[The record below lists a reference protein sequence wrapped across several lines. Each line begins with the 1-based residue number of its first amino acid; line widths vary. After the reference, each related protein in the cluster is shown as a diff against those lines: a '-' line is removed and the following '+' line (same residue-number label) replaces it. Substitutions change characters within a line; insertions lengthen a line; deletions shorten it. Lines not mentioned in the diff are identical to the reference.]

1 MHKRTATLCW
11 ILLGLGIMCVA
22 GKDKKITKETVKKG
36 SGKYGHVFPRP
47 IDSSGTCIRGWGDP
61 YWCGPK
67 LEEVCYEGDSN
78 EDPAWNVDERDKG
91 KQKQEHEK
99 KTTAKPKEEHK
110 KKDKKPAPSAKE
122 KPKVDNSACQKDFDS
137 GPCFSSKPMY
147 YYRKESKKCEMFV
160 YGGCG
165 GNDNR
170 FDTLNACEEKC
181 ARG

>member
-1 MHKRTATLCW
+1 MRKRTATLCW
-11 ILLGLGIMCVA
+11 ILLGLGIMCA
-22 GKDKKITKETVKKG
+22 EDKDKKITKETVKKG
-36 SGKYGHVFPRP
+36 S
-47 IDSSGTCIRGWGDP
+47 GDP

-67 LEEVCYEGDSN
+67 LEEVCYEGDSK
-78 EDPAWNVDERDKG
+78 EDMAWNVDERDKG
-91 KQKQEHEK
+91 KQNQEHEK

-110 KKDKKPAPSAKE
+110 KEDKKPAPSATE

-170 FDTLNACEEKC
+170 FDTQKACEEKC

>member
-1 MHKRTATLCW
+1 MRRRTATLCW
-11 ILLGLGIMCVA
+11 ILLGLGVMCA
-22 GKDKKITKETVKKG
+22 ADKDKKATKETVKKG
-36 SGKYGHVFPRP
+36 S
-47 IDSSGTCIRGWGDP
+47 GDP

-67 LEEVCYEGDSN
+67 LEEVCYEGDSK
-78 EDPAWNVDERDKG
+78 EDKGWNVDDSDKG
-91 KQKQEHEK
+91 KQKNENKDKKEKPMEENKEEQKKEDK
-99 KTTAKPKEEHK
+99 KTTVKPV
-110 KKDKKPAPSAKE
+110 PTTTE
-122 KPKVDNSACQKDFDS
+122 KPKACQKDFDS

-170 FDTLNACEEKC
+170 FDTQKACEERC

>member
-1 MHKRTATLCW
+1 MP
-11 ILLGLGIMCVA
+11 GCVA
-22 GKDKKITKETVKKG
+22 
-36 SGKYGHVFPRP
+36 
-47 IDSSGTCIRGWGDP
+47 GDP

-67 LEEVCYEGDSN
+67 LEEVCYEGDSK
-78 EDPAWNVDERDKG
+78 EDKGWNVDDSDKG
-91 KQKQEHEK
+91 KQKNENKDKKEKPMEENKEEQKKEDK
-99 KTTAKPKEEHK
+99 KTTVKPV
-110 KKDKKPAPSAKE
+110 PTTTE
-122 KPKVDNSACQKDFDS
+122 KPKACQKDFDS

-170 FDTLNACEEKC
+170 FDTQKACEERC

>member
-36 SGKYGHVFPRP
+36 S
-47 IDSSGTCIRGWGDP
+47 GDP